1 MVYLRKNGEP
11 AWENLAGV
19 VLWERAF
26 DVLALGLLGFTASII
41 LGIHKTAIAAGIVT
55 VVLSIIILIIQRIR
69 SLPIIGNKAKSFS
82 SMFVKTGNQ
91 KLYQL
96 GCLCMCC
103 LCWTYA
109 NLTIMGLLFNA
120 LHFCHSLP
128 LAFAVTPPSIFAGM
142 VPVSLWGVGTRDGA
156 LAYFLQGITSP
167 EIAISAG
174 FLYTALVYWLLGVI
188 GTPFLLFAK
197 RNLKE
202 QPYPRLKISIVHRY
216 LENRLN
222 EDNYPLHH
230 KWASDAVENFYGWEA
245 QLLKTS
251 KFKIPKKLDFFS
263 TKLCLKDPQV
273 LRSSSLHGGLQKK
286 SDLIYSI
293 NGPLALAHLY
303 PKKLLSWVFTTP
315 PTSAGDLS

>member
-1 MVYLRKNGEP
+1 MSLNTNNNEFRKIFNVRFLLRFIGATLALTFIIHLVDLQKISKALTGADISLFLLAILIAIASPLLTSCRLKLFLSANGTPISFSRCIFANLCGLSLNLFIPARGGDLVKMVYLRKNGEA
-11 AWENLAGV
+11 AWENLAEV

-82 SMFVKTGNQ
+82 SMFVKTGNR

-103 LCWTYA
+103 LCWTA

-202 QPYPRLKISIVHRY
+202 QHPIQ
-216 LENRLN
+216 
-222 EDNYPLHH
+222 D
-230 KWASDAVENFYGWEA
+230 
-245 QLLKTS
+245 
-251 KFKIPKKLDFFS
+251 
-263 TKLCLKDPQV
+263 
-273 LRSSSLHGGLQKK
+273 
-286 SDLIYSI
+286 
-293 NGPLALAHLY
+293 
-303 PKKLLSWVFTTP
+303 
-315 PTSAGDLS
+315 